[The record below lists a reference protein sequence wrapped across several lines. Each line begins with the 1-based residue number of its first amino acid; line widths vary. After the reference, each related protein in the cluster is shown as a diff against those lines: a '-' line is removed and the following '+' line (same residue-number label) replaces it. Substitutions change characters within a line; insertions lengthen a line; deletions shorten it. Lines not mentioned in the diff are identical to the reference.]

1 MSVLDKLITTNVI
14 FDPPSTLPPK
24 KKMELITTNLELI
37 PVEFKYRE
45 LFTALIEK
53 GVVAKWR
60 LTLRNGTKIE
70 AKTAKPTET
79 KVPPFSNGPWS
90 FGAINNRWEGY
101 NTAQLVD
108 EMVNRSRYSK
118 FWNSL
123 HVIELYQTDS
133 TDLPCYRFSLSENG
147 MVNTQYR
154 YHYNCKSWDQ
164 HVTYGIGGSD
174 AVVLCK
180 NPSA

>member
-1 MSVLDKLITTNVI
+1 
-14 FDPPSTLPPK
+14 
-24 KKMELITTNLELI
+24 MELITSNLELI
-37 PVEFKYRE
+37 PVEFRYRE
-45 LFTALIEK
+45 FFTAFIEN

-70 AKTAKPTET
+70 AKAAKPTET
-79 KVPPFSNGPWS
+79 KVPPFSNGPWA
-90 FGAINNRWEGY
+90 FGSINNHWEGY

-133 TDLPCYRFSLSENG
+133 TELPCYRFSLSECG
-147 MVNTQYR
+147 MVNTAYR
-154 YHYNCKSWDQ
+154 RHYTNKSWSEY
-164 HVTYGIGGSD
+164 VTYGIGGSK
-174 AVVLCK
+174 AVVLCE
-180 NPSA
+180 NPSV

>member
-1 MSVLDKLITTNVI
+1 
-14 FDPPSTLPPK
+14 
-24 KKMELITTNLELI
+24 MELITTNLELI
-37 PVEFKYRE
+37 PEVDNYRGFF
-45 LFTALIEK
+45 LSLIEN

-79 KVPPFSNGPWS
+79 GVPPFSTGPWA
-90 FGAINNRWEGY
+90 FGSINNHWEGY

-108 EMVNRSRYSK
+108 AMVKRSRYSK

-133 TDLPCYRFSLSENG
+133 TELPCYHFSLSENG
-147 MVNTQYR
+147 MVNTAYR
-154 YHYNCKSWDQ
+154 RHYTNKSWNQD
-164 HVTYGIGGSD
+164 VTYGIGGSEKI
-174 AVVLCK
+174 VLCE
-180 NPSA
+180 NPST

>member
-1 MSVLDKLITTNVI
+1 
-14 FDPPSTLPPK
+14 
-24 KKMELITTNLELI
+24 MELITSNLELI
-37 PVEFKYRE
+37 PVEFRYRE
-45 LFTALIEK
+45 YFTALIET

-60 LTLRNGTKIE
+60 LTLRDGTKIE

-79 KVPPFSNGPWS
+79 GVPPFSTGPWA

-108 EMVNRSRYSK
+108 EMVNRSSYSK

-133 TDLPCYRFSLSENG
+133 TELPCYYFSLSECG
-147 MVNTQYR
+147 IVNTKYR
-154 YHYNCKSWDQ
+154 NHYNCKSWDQ
-164 HVTYGIGGSD
+164 HVTYGFGKSEKI
-174 AVVLCK
+174 VLCE
-180 NPSA
+180 NPSV